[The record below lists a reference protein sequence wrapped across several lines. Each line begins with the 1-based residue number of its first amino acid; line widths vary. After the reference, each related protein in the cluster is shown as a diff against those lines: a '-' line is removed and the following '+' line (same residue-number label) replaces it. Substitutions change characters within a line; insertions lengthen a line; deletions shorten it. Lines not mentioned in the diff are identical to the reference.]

1 MQESDCSFLPLV
13 QDNSSSTAQKSNNII
28 EMNTPIQQ
36 TTETFGAKIRE
47 LQSKLNNQIVRERV
61 GKITDDQIYDL
72 INDHYDD
79 YTLFRKYL
87 LEALGVK

>member
-1 MQESDCSFLPLV
+1 MQESDCSFLPPV

-28 EMNTPIQQ
+28 EMNTLIQQ

-61 GKITDDQIYDL
+61 EKITDDQIYDL